1 MNQYT
6 EMEMDLM
13 SLKAERDM
21 WFSKFEELQDKFE
34 ELQELFVSTDD
45 ELNYYRDKFIDEFL
59 QHNYLKNDYDYLRQ
73 DMIEM
78 KADIA
83 TLKAMYKAY

>member
-1 MNQYT
+1 
-6 EMEMDLM
+6 MDLM
-13 SLKAERDM
+13 SLKAERDS
-21 WFSKFEELQDKFE
+21 WRRNFEELKVKYEELQD
-34 ELQELFVSTDD
+34 LFVATDD
-45 ELNYYRDKFIDEFL
+45 ELNYYRDKFINESL
-59 QHNYLKNDYDYLRQ
+59 QHDYLKNDYDYLRQ

>member
-1 MNQYT
+1 
-6 EMEMDLM
+6 MDLM

-45 ELNYYRDKFIDEFL
+45 ELNYYRNKFVEESM
-59 QHNYLKNDYDYLRQ
+59 QHDYLKNDYDYLRQ

-83 TLKAMYKAY
+83 ILKQMYKAY

>member
-45 ELNYYRDKFIDEFL
+45 ELNYYRDKFIDESL

-73 DMIEM
+73 DMSEM

-83 TLKAMYKAY
+83 ILKQMYKAY

>member
-1 MNQYT
+1 
-6 EMEMDLM
+6 M
-13 SLKAERDM
+13 SLKAERDL
-21 WFSKFEELQDKFE
+21 WFSKFEELQDKYE
-34 ELQELFVSTDD
+34 ELQELFVETDD
-45 ELNYYRDKFIDEFL
+45 ELNYYRNKFVEESM
-59 QHNYLKNDYDYLRQ
+59 QHEYLKNDYDYVRQ

>member
-1 MNQYT
+1 
-6 EMEMDLM
+6 MDLM

-45 ELNYYRDKFIDEFL
+45 ELNYYRNKFVEESM
-59 QHNYLKNDYDYLRQ
+59 QHDYLKNDYDYLRQ

-83 TLKAMYKAY
+83 ILKLMYKAY

>member
-1 MNQYT
+1 
-6 EMEMDLM
+6 MEMDLM

-45 ELNYYRDKFIDEFL
+45 ELNYYRDKFVEESL
-59 QHNYLKNDYDYLRQ
+59 QHEYLKNDYDYLRQ